1 MEALKGEA
9 TKLFNAYYIGAAQ
22 LWIKCCD
29 DMQKEFQSY
38 EIKEEELE
46 EYYKETG
53 GANTDRSERS
63 NKDNH
68 LG

>member
-1 MEALKGEA
+1 
-9 TKLFNAYYIGAAQ
+9 
-22 LWIKCCD
+22 
-29 DMQKEFQSY
+29 MQKEFQSY